1 MKNFKKIFL
10 SLTIL
15 ISIFFAYSIEL
26 VSAWETVTQQDM
38 RVGDGGGKLGIGG
51 GSGVDLKDNFIRTAM
66 NYVMGI
72 VFIVA
77 VGVFIYIGFEL
88 ATAEGKQ
95 EKFTKGLKGLVYAG
109 VGLAI
114 IPLAFILVK
123 IATGFSF

>member
-38 RVGDGGGKLGIGG
+38 RVWDWWWKLGIWGW
-51 GSGVDLKDNFIRTAM
+51 SWVDLKDNFIRTAM
-66 NYVMGI
+66 NYVMWI

-77 VGVFIYIGFEL
+77 VGVFIYIWFEL
-88 ATAEGKQ
+88 ATAEWKQ
-95 EKFTKGLKGLVYAG
+95 EKFTKWLKWLVYAW